1 MTRAST
7 AAAGALGVAAALA
20 VGELAAGL
28 LAGVP
33 SPIDAVG
40 QLVVDGAPGPVV
52 TGALATLGAAN
63 RPLLA
68 FGTVVIAVLIGAA
81 AAVVGHDRPWLTGGV
96 FATAG
101 VLGVAASLA
110 QPGTDSGLVVLVLAL
125 AVLVGHTVLRRTLPA
140 PTPSP
145 GTDALPLPDLA
156 APAGSRPASLE
167 PPGSRPASPAPAPP
181 VSRRHVLRLAV
192 GTGAAVVLVG
202 AAGRW
207 WLGGGGRVDP
217 ASIALPAPARG
228 LPPAG
233 ADLAT
238 SIAGVSPAMTPIDD
252 FFRIDTALGVPRID
266 PDSWR
271 LRIHGR
277 VEREVELTYDELLAL
292 PLREVDVT
300 IACVSNEVG
309 GQLVGTAR
317 WLGVPLAEVLA
328 RAGVRDDAEQLLGR
342 SADGWTAGFPVAL
355 ALDGREALVAVGM
368 QGETLPAVHGFPARL
383 IVPGLYGYVSA
394 TKWLTE
400 LELTA
405 WDGVDGYWIPRGW
418 AKEAPVKTSSRIDVP
433 RPGAAVAAGDVVVAG
448 VAWAPTRGIAG
459 VEVAVDE
466 GSWVAAELVPGG
478 SEDTWVQWHAELPLT
493 PGRHR
498 LTVRATDGG
507 GDVQSAGPRPPAP
520 DGAEGWHTVDVEVA

>member
-1 MTRAST
+1 MTRAS
-7 AAAGALGVAAALA
+7 AAFAGALGVAAALA

-33 SPIDAVG
+33 SPVDAVG
-40 QLVVDGAPGPVV
+40 QRVVDGAPGAVV
-52 TGALATLGAAN
+52 TGAIATLGAAN

-68 FGTVVIAVLIGAA
+68 FGTVVIALLIGAA
-81 AAVVGHDRPWLTGGV
+81 AAVVGRDQPWLTSGV
-96 FATAG
+96 FAAAA
-101 VLGVAASLA
+101 VLGAAASVA
-110 QPGTDSGLVVLVLAL
+110 QPGADAVPVVLVMGLA
-125 AVLVGHTVLRRTLPA
+125 ALVGHTVLRRALPA
-140 PTPSP
+140 SSPASGTLAPATAATAGGVAVPSP
-145 GTDALPLPDLA
+145 A
-156 APAGSRPASLE
+156 A
-167 PPGSRPASPAPAPP
+167 APP
-181 VSRRHVLRLAV
+181 VARRHFLRLAV
-192 GTGAAVVLVG
+192 GTGAAVLVIG

-207 WLGGGGRVDP
+207 WLGGGRVDP
-217 ASIALPAPARG
+217 ASIALPTPARS
-228 LPPAG
+228 LPPPG
-233 ADLAT
+233 PDLAT
-238 SIAGVSPAMTPIDD
+238 RVVGVSPAMTPIED
-252 FFRIDTALGVPRID
+252 FFRIDTALGVPRVD
-266 PDSWR
+266 PDTWR

-277 VEREVELTYDELLAL
+277 VEREVELSYDELLAL

-309 GQLVGTAR
+309 GGLVGTAR
-317 WLGVPLAEVLA
+317 WLGVPLVDVLTL
-328 RAGVRDDAEQLLGR
+328 AGVRDDAEQLLGR

-355 ALDGREALVAVGM
+355 ALDGRDALIAVGM

-383 IVPGLYGYVSA
+383 VVPGLYGYVSA

-433 RPGAAVAAGDVVVAG
+433 RPGTSVAAGDVVVAG

-466 GSWVAAELVPGG
+466 AGWVAAELVPGG
-478 SEDTWVQWHAELPLT
+478 TEDAWVQWRADVPLA

-498 LTVRATDGG
+498 LTVRATDGDG
-507 GDVQSAGPRPPAP
+507 AVQSAGPRRPAP
-520 DGAEGWHTVDVEVA
+520 DGAEGWHTVDVEVT

>member
-1 MTRAST
+1 
-7 AAAGALGVAAALA
+7 
-20 VGELAAGL
+20 
-28 LAGVP
+28 
-33 SPIDAVG
+33 
-40 QLVVDGAPGPVV
+40 
-52 TGALATLGAAN
+52 
-63 RPLLA
+63 
-68 FGTVVIAVLIGAA
+68 
-81 AAVVGHDRPWLTGGV
+81 
-96 FATAG
+96 
-101 VLGVAASLA
+101 
-110 QPGTDSGLVVLVLAL
+110 
-125 AVLVGHTVLRRTLPA
+125 
-140 PTPSP
+140 
-145 GTDALPLPDLA
+145 
-156 APAGSRPASLE
+156 
-167 PPGSRPASPAPAPP
+167 
-181 VSRRHVLRLAV
+181 
-192 GTGAAVVLVG
+192 
-202 AAGRW
+202 
-207 WLGGGGRVDP
+207 
-217 ASIALPAPARG
+217 
-228 LPPAG
+228 
-233 ADLAT
+233 
-238 SIAGVSPAMTPIDD
+238 MTPIDD
-252 FFRIDTALGVPRID
+252 FFRIDTALGVPRVD
-266 PDSWR
+266 PDTWR

-355 ALDGREALVAVGM
+355 ALDGRDALVAVGM

-383 IVPGLYGYVSA
+383 VVPGLYGYVSA

-466 GSWVAAELVPGG
+466 GSWSPRSSCRAAARTPGCSG
-478 SEDTWVQWHAELPLT
+478 TPSVPLT